1 MAGKLLFIT
10 SNRLGDA
17 VLSTGL
23 LSAALQRFSPSEV
36 RIACGPLPEPLFRGV
51 PGLEK
56 IFVLDKK
63 RGGWRWFDLWKE
75 CVGQKWD
82 VVIDLRNSIVSRFLP
97 AKEIYRFTRSDH
109 TKHKAAQIAAVL
121 KLSSI
126 PASKIW
132 ITEEARRK
140 ALELMPSGGLT
151 LALCPTANYG
161 PKQWPAERFVEAARK
176 LTAEGAP
183 LAGARIVVFAAGNE
197 AQQVQPLL
205 ADLQKTHEVIDLTG
219 KTDPLEAAACLAY
232 CRLCI
237 ANDSGL
243 MHLAASMRIP
253 TLGLFGP
260 TNDVEYRPWGPSAA
274 FLRGAAWTHY
284 QSLKDPHELM
294 RAITVDSVVKAAVD
308 LLNMK

>member
-36 RIACGPLPEPLFRGV
+36 WVACGPLPEPLFRGV
-51 PGLEK
+51 PHLKK
-56 IFVLDKK
+56 IVVLDKK
-63 RGGWRWFDLWKE
+63 KGGWQWLDLWKE
-75 CVGQKWD
+75 CVGVKWD
-82 VVIDLRNSIVSRFLP
+82 VVIDLRNSLASRFLP
-97 AKEIYRFTRSDH
+97 AKEIYRFTRSNG
-109 TKHKAAQIAAVL
+109 TKHKVAQIAAVL
-121 KLSSI
+121 NLESI

-132 ITEEARRK
+132 ITEEARQK
-140 ALELMPSGGLT
+140 ALQLMPSGGVT

-161 PKQWPAERFVEAARK
+161 PKQWPPERFVEAARR

-183 LAGARIVVFAAGNE
+183 LAGARIALFAAGNE
-197 AQQVQPLL
+197 APQIQPLI

-243 MHLAASMRIP
+243 MHLAASMRVP

-274 FLRGAAWTHY
+274 FLRGAPWQHY

-294 RAITVDSVVKAAVD
+294 RAIDVNSVVKASVD

>member
-36 RIACGPLPEPLFRGV
+36 RVACGPLPAPIFQGV
-51 PGLEK
+51 PNLEK

-63 RGGWRWFDLWKE
+63 RGAWRWLDLWKE

-82 VVIDLRNSIVSRFLP
+82 VIIDLRNSVVSRFLP
-97 AKEIYRFTRSDH
+97 AKEIYRFTRSDES
-109 TKHKAAQIAAVL
+109 KHKAAQIAAVL
-121 KLSSI
+121 NLPSI

-132 ITEEARRK
+132 ITEEARKK
-140 ALELMPSGGLT
+140 ALQLVPSGGLI

-161 PKQWPAERFVEAARK
+161 PKQWPAERFIEAARK
-176 LTAEGAP
+176 LTAEGAL
-183 LAGARIVVFAAGNE
+183 LAGARIALFAAGNE
-197 AQQVQPLL
+197 VQQVQPLL

-243 MHLAASMRIP
+243 MHLAASMRVP

-260 TNDVEYRPWGPSAA
+260 TNDVEYRPWGPAAA
-274 FLRGAAWTHY
+274 FLRGAAWKHHK
-284 QSLKDPHELM
+284 SMRDPHELM
-294 RAITVDSVVKAAVD
+294 RAIDVDSAVKAAEK
-308 LLNMK
+308 LLA